1 MTSQPLE
8 DVCAVIW
15 HNHMLVNSGVSEND
29 DRRTALY
36 RFIRDL
42 HAYGGDEY
50 DFDILQV
57 AGAAYLRKLGDLGE
71 DNARHAGAEAVAERL
86 KSRIDDTGM

>member
-15 HNHMLVNSGVSEND
+15 HNHMLVNSGVSEHD
-29 DRRTALY
+29 ERRTALY
-36 RFIRDL
+36 RFISDL
-42 HAYGGDEY
+42 HTFNAY

-57 AGAAYLRKLGDLGE
+57 AGAAYLRKLGNLSE
-71 DNARHAGAEAVAERL
+71 DEARLAGAEAAFRRL
-86 KSRIDDTGM
+86 KSRVGESDP